1 MFAGAGGTVAMTGS
15 SALQAKLHSRGASS
29 APAQADAKMLGV
41 QPVDEG
47 SEARFSNIVPEPI
60 PTSGGMRTLP
70 DRLLRPGPE
79 RPRPFLSSTSVGPR
93 SVPYASP
100 GPKPPILGRRE
111 G

>member
-1 MFAGAGGTVAMTGS
+1 MTGS
-15 SALQAKLHSRGASS
+15 SKLQTKLHGRGASS
-29 APAQADAKMLGV
+29 DPAQAAAKVLGV

-60 PTSGGMRTLP
+60 PTSEGMRTPP

-100 GPKPPILGRRE
+100 GPKSPILGRRE